1 MYKSIIPLIT
11 EKLHFDNNENKTW
24 RDIQGIHKTVHFPLF
39 IVLFFLIFIKMDAEK
54 CKIPKNNTKFV
65 TLFLCVTD
73 I

>member
-1 MYKSIIPLIT
+1 MKT
-11 EKLHFDNNENKTW
+11 KLGETFKEYIK
-24 RDIQGIHKTVHFPLF
+24 QF
-39 IVLFFLIFIKMDAEK
+39 ISHYLLFLIFIKMDAEK